1 VKISLI
7 SPYPDITSF
16 GVRTLSAYMRQHS
29 HSTRL
34 IFLPDPHADNPV
46 HGQPRYNDSVLD
58 QAVDLCS
65 ESDLIGIAL
74 MTNFFDAAVQITEK
88 LKKRLDV
95 PVIWGG
101 VHPTIRPE
109 ECLEYADMVCV
120 GEGED
125 ALLELVEKMSGDEDH
140 TKTRNIWCK
149 VDREL
154 IKNPLRPLPDNLDAY
169 PYPDYSMIDHFI
181 MVEDTIEPLTHAI
194 TESILGG
201 GTVSDYVGKIGYQTM
216 TSRGCPYNCAYCIND
231 TIRQMYAGQPKL
243 RWRSVA
249 NVVGELTAV
258 KESMPYINYVWISDD
273 EFMARK
279 TDSLKD
285 FCREYKENVDLPFSC
300 LVSPL
305 SVTEQKMELLLDAG
319 LVYVQMGIE
328 SGSARMQEIYNRK
341 HMNNERMM
349 NAVRIINRYSDR
361 MHAPSYDFLIDAPFE
376 TDKDRIESLR
386 FIGAMPKPFRI
397 QPFTLIPYPG
407 THMYEMVKEKGL
419 IKDDRREIY
428 NKTYIMRKPT
438 YLSLV
443 LVLAKGG
450 KCPASLLNF
459 LVSSPAVNILNSRL
473 FRPVF
478 KLLYLSLRSVHYLM
492 KRVLP
497 RK

>member
-1 VKISLI
+1 
-7 SPYPDITSF
+7 
-16 GVRTLSAYMRQHS
+16 
-29 HSTRL
+29 
-34 IFLPDPHADNPV
+34 
-46 HGQPRYNDSVLD
+46 
-58 QAVDLCS
+58 
-65 ESDLIGIAL
+65 
-74 MTNFFDAAVQITEK
+74 
-88 LKKRLDV
+88 
-95 PVIWGG
+95 
-101 VHPTIRPE
+101 
-109 ECLEYADMVCV
+109 
-120 GEGED
+120 
-125 ALLELVEKMSGDEDH
+125 
-140 TKTRNIWCK
+140 
-149 VDREL
+149 
-154 IKNPLRPLPDNLDAY
+154 
-169 PYPDYSMIDHFI
+169 
-181 MVEDTIEPLTHAI
+181 
-194 TESILGG
+194 
-201 GTVSDYVGKIGYQTM
+201 
-216 TSRGCPYNCAYCIND
+216 
-231 TIRQMYAGQPKL
+231 MYAGQPKL